1 MRGVASD
8 NVNMDSPL
16 QSVQLLMLLGLV
28 ASVMTIAT
36 TRLMR
41 LNLPWLPGWLRF
53 AWLSDLV
60 LSSDPQQKALGRRFM
75 VGVANCLAGV
85 LALNVGVVHGLI
97 DATACLYLTSAAL
110 ATLAVFYALMRSGL
124 NQRLA
129 DPSMVEPQTWVIIG
143 FLAWGYLIGG
153 PGRPVALLLLV
164 AILTFTMSTTTFPQL
179 ARESLLAAVLFGA
192 VMWRVAA
199 LEGGSASA
207 DVLQWVFFCVLLL
220 VLVTLCLLVAQ
231 MSRLRGEAQCHQAEL
246 NDALGR
252 IRELATHDDLTGL
265 FNRRHM
271 LERLNNEKHR
281 SIRSG
286 RSFCLA
292 MIDIDHFKR
301 VNDQFGH
308 GTGDQVLGS
317 VANTISAGLRE
328 TDVVARWGGEEFLVM
343 FTDTDL
349 ATAERVLVRI
359 QQALA
364 QTTVAESAPQL
375 RVTFSAGV
383 TGYQPDEMLTR
394 TIDRADRALYAAKAA
409 GRACVLRDPPDLRA
423 SSQAA

>member
-1 MRGVASD
+1 
-8 NVNMDSPL
+8 MDSPL
-16 QSVQLLMLLGLV
+16 QSVQSLMLLGLV
-28 ASVMTIAT
+28 ASVMAIAT
-36 TRLMR
+36 TRLLR
-41 LNLPWLPGWLRF
+41 LNPPWLPAWLRF
-53 AWLSDLV
+53 AWLSDLL
-60 LSSDPQQKALGRRFM
+60 LSPHAQQKALGRRFM

-85 LALNVGVVHGLI
+85 LALNIGAAHGVI
-97 DATACLYLTSAAL
+97 DPRACLHLTTAAL
-110 ATLAVFYALMRSGL
+110 AVTLAFYAVLRSGL
-124 NQRLA
+124 NLRLR
-129 DPSMVEPQTWVIIG
+129 DPSMTEPQTWSTIA

-164 AILTFTMSTTTFPQL
+164 AILMFNMSTTTYHQL
-179 ARESLLAAVLFGA
+179 VRASVLAAALFGG

-199 LEGGSASA
+199 LEGASPESGA
-207 DVLQWVFFCVLLL
+207 LQWVFYCVL
-220 VLVTLCLLVAQ
+220 VLVLITLCLLVAQ
-231 MSRLRGEAQCHQAEL
+231 MARLRTEAMCHQAEL
-246 NDALGR
+246 KDALAR

-308 GTGDQVLGS
+308 GTGDQVLGGVS
-317 VANTISAGLRE
+317 STIAAGLRE

-349 ATAERVLVRI
+349 GTAERVLMRI
-359 QQALA
+359 QSALTH
-364 QTTVAESAPQL
+364 TTLADTAPRL

-383 TGYQPDEMLTR
+383 TAYQPDEMLTR

-409 GRACVLRDPPDLRA
+409 GRARILREPPTVDA
-423 SSQAA
+423 PPQAAA

>member
-1 MRGVASD
+1 
-8 NVNMDSPL
+8 MDTHL

-28 ASVMTIAT
+28 ASVMTIAA

-41 LNLPWLPGWLRF
+41 LRLPWLPGWLRLV
-53 AWLSDLV
+53 WLSDLV
-60 LSSDPQQKALGRRFM
+60 LSTDPRQKALGRRFM
-75 VGVANCLAGV
+75 VAVANCLAGV
-85 LALNVGVVHGLI
+85 LALNVGVAQGAI
-97 DATACLYLTSAAL
+97 DAAACRHLTVAAL
-110 ATLAVFYALMRSGL
+110 LTLAVFYVWMRTGL
-124 NQRLA
+124 NQKLP
-129 DPSMVEPQTWVIIG
+129 DPSMTEAQTWAVIG

-153 PGRPVALLLLV
+153 PGKPVALLLLV
-164 AILTFTMSTTTFPQL
+164 AILTFNVSSTSYRQL
-179 ARESLLAAVLFGA
+179 VRESGLAAVLFGA
-192 VMWRVAA
+192 VMWQVAS
-199 LEGGSASA
+199 LEGSTAK
-207 DVLQWVFFCVLLL
+207 VLQAVYFCVLLL
-220 VLVTLCLLVAQ
+220 VLATLCLLVAQ
-231 MSRLRGEAQCHQAEL
+231 MSRLRDEAKSHQAEL
-246 NDALGR
+246 NEAMVR
-252 IRELATHDDLTGL
+252 IRDMATHDELTGL

-308 GTGDQVLGS
+308 GTGDQVLGH
-317 VANTISAGLRE
+317 VANAISAGLRE

-349 ATAERVLVRI
+349 NTAERVLARI

-364 QTTVAESAPQL
+364 LSPVTERAPQL
-375 RVTFSAGV
+375 RVSFSAGV
-383 TGYQPDEMLTR
+383 ADYQPGEMLTR
-394 TIDRADRALYAAKAA
+394 TIDRADRALYTAKAA
-409 GRACVLRDPPDLRA
+409 GRNCVRRDLDLRLDLRT

>member
-1 MRGVASD
+1 
-8 NVNMDSPL
+8 MDSPL
-16 QSVQLLMLLGLV
+16 QSVQSLMLLGLV
-28 ASVMTIAT
+28 ASVMAIAT
-36 TRLMR
+36 TRLLR
-41 LNLPWLPGWLRF
+41 LNPPWLPAWLRF
-53 AWLSDLV
+53 AWLSDLL
-60 LSSDPQQKALGRRFM
+60 LSSNAQQKALGRRFL

-85 LALNVGVVHGLI
+85 LALNIGAAHGVI
-97 DATACLYLTSAAL
+97 DPRACLYLTAAAL
-110 ATLAVFYALMRSGL
+110 AVTLAFYGLLRSGL
-124 NQRLA
+124 NQRLP
-129 DPSMVEPQTWVIIG
+129 DPSMTEPQTWASIA

-164 AILTFTMSTTTFPQL
+164 AILMFNMSTTTYRQL
-179 ARESLLAAVLFGA
+179 VRASVLAAALFGG
-192 VMWRVAA
+192 VMWRVAQ
-199 LEGGSASA
+199 LEGASA
-207 DVLQWVFFCVLLL
+207 ESGALQWVFYCVL
-220 VLVTLCLLVAQ
+220 VLVLITQCLLVAQ
-231 MSRLRGEAQCHQAEL
+231 MARLRTEAMCHQAEL
-246 NDALGR
+246 KDALAR

-317 VANTISAGLRE
+317 VSNTIAAGLRE

-343 FTDTDL
+343 FTDTDPG
-349 ATAERVLVRI
+349 TAERVLMRI
-359 QQALA
+359 QSALTH
-364 QTTVAESAPQL
+364 TTLAEDAPRL

-383 TGYQPDEMLTR
+383 TAYQPDEMLTR

-409 GRACVLRDPPDLRA
+409 GRARILREPPSA
-423 SSQAA
+423 EAAPQAAA

>member
-1 MRGVASD
+1 ME
-8 NVNMDSPL
+8 SPL
-16 QSVQLLMLLGLV
+16 QSVQLWMLLGLV
-28 ASVMTIAT
+28 AAVSAIAT
-36 TRLMR
+36 TRLLR
-41 LNLPWLPGWLRF
+41 LNPPWLPAWLRF
-53 AWLSDLV
+53 AWLSDAL
-60 LSSDPQQKALGRRFM
+60 LSADVQQKAIGRRFM
-75 VGVANCLAGV
+75 VGAANCLAGI

-97 DATACLYLTSAAL
+97 EAEACFHLTSAAL
-110 ATLAVFYALMRSGL
+110 ITLTGFYAFMRSGL
-124 NQRLA
+124 NRRLS
-129 DPSMVEPQTWVIIG
+129 DPSMMEPQTWVIIG

-164 AILTFTMSTTTFPQL
+164 AILTFTVSITTFPQL
-179 ARESLLAAVLFGA
+179 VRESALSTLLFGV
-192 VMWRVAA
+192 VMWRLATR
-199 LEGGSASA
+199 EGAPDTEQVMQA
-207 DVLQWVFFCVLLL
+207 VFFCVLLL
-220 VLVTLCLLVAQ
+220 VLMTLCLLVAQ
-231 MSRLRGEAQCHQAEL
+231 MSRLRAEAQCRQAEL
-246 NDALGR
+246 NEALGR

-265 FNRRHM
+265 YNRRHM

-281 SIRSG
+281 TLRSG

-301 VNDQFGH
+301 VNDEFGH
-308 GTGDQVLGS
+308 GTGDQVLGT

-349 ATAERVLVRI
+349 GTAERVLQRI
-359 QQALA
+359 QQSLA
-364 QTTVAESAPQL
+364 STPVAERAPDL

-409 GRACVLRDPPDLRA
+409 GRNCVRRGVA
-423 SSQAA
+423 EVHRTSQAA

>member
-1 MRGVASD
+1 
-8 NVNMDSPL
+8 MDSPL

-28 ASVMTIAT
+28 ASVMAIAT

-41 LNLPWLPGWLRF
+41 LNPAWLPSWLRF
-53 AWLSDLV
+53 AWLSDLL
-60 LSSDPQQKALGRRFM
+60 LSADPRQKDLGRRFM

-85 LALNVGVVHGLI
+85 LALNVGVAHGLI
-97 DATACLYLTSAAL
+97 DATACFYLTSAAL
-110 ATLAVFYALMRSGL
+110 VTLAAFYALMRSGL
-124 NQRLA
+124 NRRLA
-129 DPSMVEPQTWVIIG
+129 DPTMLEPQTWVIIG

-164 AILTFTMSTTTFPQL
+164 AILTFTMSSTTFPQM

-199 LEGGSASA
+199 LEGGSTSA

-231 MSRLRGEAQCHQAEL
+231 MSRLRGEAQCRQAEL
-246 NDALGR
+246 NDALAR

-286 RSFCLA
+286 RGFCLA

-349 ATAERVLVRI
+349 LTAERVLVRI

-364 QTTVAESAPQL
+364 QTTVAELAPQL

-383 TGYQPDEMLTR
+383 TGYQPDEMLTS

-409 GRACVLRDPPDLRA
+409 GRACVLRDPPDLRT